1 MNYWK
6 KRAILFIGL
15 FSLVTNVSLGASD
28 IKKLRRLV
36 ARLQMEVMELK
47 EKASDSA
54 GNQMAILE
62 PQNEKIEKLTKENL
76 DLSQKLKDVEL
87 KFLLLE

>member
-28 IKKLRRLV
+28 IKKLIIERR
-36 ARLQMEVMELK
+36 VMYDHKIDQRGYKWSGKSILK
-47 EKASDSA
+47 
-54 GNQMAILE
+54 
-62 PQNEKIEKLTKENL
+62 KISN
-76 DLSQKLKDVEL
+76 
-87 KFLLLE
+87 